1 MDMNVKKSMI
11 QRQIGAKILYY
22 RTLRRM
28 TQAELAEK
36 VNMSESSIGRIE
48 RGKYNNGAPISTLLD
63 IAAGLG
69 VELASLITLSEED
82 EKFWAGIDKHIV

>member
-1 MDMNVKKSMI
+1 MDMNVKKNMI

-82 EKFWAGIDKHIV
+82 EKFWAEIDKHIV

>member
-1 MDMNVKKSMI
+1 MDINVKKSMI

-69 VELASLITLSEED
+69 VELSSLVTFNEEEARLCSEV
-82 EKFWAGIDKHIV
+82 DKNLV

>member
-1 MDMNVKKSMI
+1 MNINVKKSMI

-69 VELASLITLSEED
+69 VELSSLVTFNEEEARLCSEV
-82 EKFWAGIDKHIV
+82 DKNLV